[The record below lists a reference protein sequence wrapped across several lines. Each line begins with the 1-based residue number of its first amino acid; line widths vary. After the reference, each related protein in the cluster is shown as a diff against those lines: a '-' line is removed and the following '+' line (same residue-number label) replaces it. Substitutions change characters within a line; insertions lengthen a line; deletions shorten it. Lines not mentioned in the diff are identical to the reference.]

1 MPAYKIKSDEDYNQQ
16 IETLQKELQFIKD
29 ELTEKKKFLKDNL
42 RHYKLIPDEK
52 IRQEMENVL
61 EKVKGQVYD
70 YSVGLTKTKKKIQN
84 VKYILKMRNLKN
96 THNDDTMEYTEDL
109 TTTEEDSD

>member
-1 MPAYKIKSDEDYNQQ
+1 MPAYMIKSDEDYNKQ
-16 IETLQKELQFIKD
+16 INSLLNEIQYIKD
-29 ELTEKKKFLKDNL
+29 CLNEKKKFLKDNL

-52 IRQEMENVL
+52 TRQEMENVL

-84 VKYILKMRNLKN
+84 LKYILKMRNLKN
-96 THNDDTMEYTEDL
+96 THNDETMEYTEDL